1 MRPISQVRKEIR
13 DVLLSIGELETEVAT
28 YYQAALEVSLEWQ
41 KRFASDATKQD
52 SEMFRDYVFALR
64 YATLVLLTV
73 KDELKRTNYFTRIE
87 NWVVDPDTG
96 VLYDWRIATLN
107 GIRDE
112 AHRDIVDWNTP
123 RLIKISVGDMMT
135 LEEA

>member
-13 DVLLSIGELETEVAT
+13 DVLLSIGELDTEVGT
-28 YYQAALEVSLEWQ
+28 YYQAALEVSLDWQ
-41 KRFASDATKQD
+41 KRFASNTTKQD
-52 SEMFRDYVFALR
+52 SETFRDYVFALR

-87 NWVVDPDTG
+87 NCVVDPDTG

-107 GIRDE
+107 AIRNE
-112 AHRDIVDWNTP
+112 AHRGIVDWNTP
-123 RLIKISVGDMMT
+123 RLIKISVGDMRT
-135 LEEA
+135 LEEE

>member
-13 DVLLSIGELETEVAT
+13 DVLLSIGERDTEVCT
-28 YYQAALEVSLEWQ
+28 YYQVALEVSLDWQ

-73 KDELKRTNYFTRIE
+73 KDVLKRTNYFTNIE
-87 NWVVDPDTG
+87 NCVVDPDTG
-96 VLYDWRIATLN
+96 ALYDWRIATLN
-107 GIRDE
+107 SIRIE

-123 RLIKISVGDMMT
+123 RLTKITVGDLRT
-135 LEEA
+135 LEEE